1 MISESME
8 DLFERVY
15 SDTKVT
21 PGEIVELRDA
31 ADAAATDVIAEVG
44 REGNLDALCKSFDV
58 TNQLVQLTV
67 LGLKDGRYTELG
79 NAKVMS
85 LIEAHISLL
94 RATQK
99 AFG

>member
-1 MISESME
+1 VISASMQ

-15 SDTKVT
+15 SDTNVT
-21 PGEIVELRDA
+21 PSEIVELREA
-31 ADAAATDVIAEVG
+31 ADEAAANVLDEVG

-58 TNQLVQLTV
+58 TSQLVQLTV
-67 LGLKDGRYTELG
+67 LGLKNGKYTELG
-79 NAKVMS
+79 NAMVMS

-99 AFG
+99 AFE

>member
-1 MISESME
+1 MQ

-15 SDTKVT
+15 SDTNVT
-21 PGEIVELRDA
+21 PSEIVELREA
-31 ADAAATDVIAEVG
+31 ADEAAANVLDEVG

-58 TNQLVQLTV
+58 TSQLVQLTV
-67 LGLKDGRYTELG
+67 LGLKNGKYTELG
-79 NAKVMS
+79 NAMVMS

-99 AFG
+99 AFE